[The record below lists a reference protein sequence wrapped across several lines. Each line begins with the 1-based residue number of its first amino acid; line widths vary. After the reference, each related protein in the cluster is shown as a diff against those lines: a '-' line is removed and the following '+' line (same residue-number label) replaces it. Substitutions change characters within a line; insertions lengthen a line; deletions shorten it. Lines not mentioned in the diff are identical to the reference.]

1 MGEENFDCFINVFD
15 SESMEVEERNLWIV
29 WLDDGG
35 EIEEWIIYGVEDV
48 FFLYF
53 IVVFVL

>member
-53 IVVFVL
+53 IV